1 MVALIIAFWV
11 AFVSGPVAAS
21 AGPRAV
27 VEHLSSLGSRVAGY
41 PGSARAAEYVEGQL
55 QALGLATRRDS
66 FAVVVPM
73 DRGGRLEWEGE
84 SVALYA
90 VWPNGVRTST
100 VPPEGVRAPAIWGGD
115 GDWGDFNGRE
125 VAGRVVVLDFA
136 SRDAWLK
143 AASLGARAVV
153 FVAADS
159 ATTQQ
164 AQGKYVR
171 APLDVPRFWVE
182 GAAGER
188 LRRRLV
194 DGEVEVGL
202 WGRMDWQ
209 QRMAYNVWAVVPG
222 KDAGTAQNETVLIH
236 AYYDAPSVVPAKA
249 PGAEAAVSVAALLE
263 VAARLQANPPAH
275 TVILAALGSHFQG
288 RQGMVAFLDR
298 HARRQEHY
306 AARLAEPLD
315 IHLFIG
321 LDLSSHGERVVL
333 WNNTDSYALKR
344 FFVPFG
350 RRFTEYA
357 EALGRGEAL
366 ANGISPIRGMDWD
379 SYMPGGLAADG
390 ELALEAGFPSLTLAT
405 VGDARFALDLPR
417 DTGASVA
424 WDNVE
429 GQAALVADLLAH
441 ALADTA
447 LLAGRERLEEALKD
461 RLRDLRVKART
472 FPRRSQVPDRPVVGA
487 LVAVQV
493 EEEERKGVRDTRYF
507 LADAAG
513 MVRVPGLVQGTYPLT
528 VAALDAEQGV
538 ITHVVDLSKRGQ
550 AHHGKPRADGRLAK
564 NVRWP
569 QNEQTAVLFPGAGR
583 PLYGLVEP
591 RLLRALNEVKVLSA
605 AGSEP
610 RQYGYALGKSSIGS
624 VGVIYGPADAAAD
637 DRVKVILDGQ
647 FLLLNSEG
655 SQSEAEA
662 RGQGFLLTEE
672 GFGGATLQA
681 ARDLWNLDAA
691 RLGMLKEHGIENQ
704 RLTRL
709 HAQAATAI
717 AEAEA
722 AAEQL
727 KWDEYVAWSRKA
739 LGLETRA
746 YPEVLATL
754 NDVLEGVIFFMALL
768 LPAAFFGERLLFAA
782 ADIRRQLAGFG
793 LLLLAIWLILAQVHP
808 AFELAEP
815 LVVLLAFAIMAMAAF
830 VLFMLVSRFNRV
842 MAQHQ
847 SQQMRVHAQDLSRLS
862 ASYAAFMLGI
872 SNMRRRP
879 LRTGLTLATLT
890 LLTFTLLSFTSFEQ
904 QIRYASFRLPHAGA
918 YPGILIRD
926 RGWERLTPEALD
938 YAESHF
944 GGSGWMG
951 RRGWYA
957 AEGGKGGW
965 IAVTAAGNAVRAT
978 GLLGLTPEEAQ
989 ITEVDKSLV
998 AGSFFAADDE
1008 ATCILPLDMAEAL
1021 GIGVGD
1027 QVEVFGRALKVRG
1040 IADPERLGA
1049 LRDLDDESLMPADF
1063 VLSSAEVLQL
1073 GAEQDV
1079 DIAGEEDLRELRPF
1093 IHLKPHHVVL
1103 VPYQTLAEAG
1113 GSLRSV
1119 AVRFPGATD
1128 GQALVEDYLT
1138 RVAVTLFVGSPA
1150 GEVMALSSVGLT
1162 AVQGLGALAIP
1173 ALVAALIVLNA
1184 MLGAVYERLREIGI
1198 YSSVGLAPL
1207 HIALLFVAEACVYA
1221 VLGTTLGYL
1230 LGQGLGR
1237 VLLGLGLLQGITLNY
1252 SSLAAIGA
1260 ALAVMGVVLLSTIY
1274 PARQAARQAVP
1285 DVVRRWRPDPPS
1297 GDEWLFEFPFMLGEG
1312 EVEGVCGFLANYF
1325 GAFGRATL
1333 GDFYVE
1339 DMQVAQADGYR
1350 LSFTLWL
1357 APFDLG
1363 VSQEVVVEFASAG
1376 ARTRAMEVRLR
1387 RLSGEHHYWQR
1398 LNLRLVEALR
1408 KQMLIWYA
1416 LRETERVQHVES
1428 ARALAVEQ
1436 AEERV
1441 EEQSAAEQ
1449 TASFTW
1455 RGFAVGALLALCIG
1469 VGAPYAVIML
1479 RGSFMAIN
1487 SSSPGAIFLFFLLV
1501 VGVNT
1506 LLRALGRGLALGRAD
1521 LVLIYAMMLLASAVP
1536 TQAFVGYL
1544 IPIISGLYYYATPE
1558 NNWGE
1563 VFFPHV
1569 TPWLVPQDRQA
1580 IVDLHEGLPPGGSI
1594 PWAAWSETLSYWYVF
1609 FLVLSF
1615 MMLCMSSILHRQWS
1629 QHERLAYPMVQ
1640 LPLKMVEEGR
1650 PGSKLAPLFKQ
1661 RLLWIGF
1668 AVPFVLLSLK
1678 GLHYYFPAVPLPTQ
1692 SAGQLPWIGSKLNS
1706 HWVYAWIGF
1715 FYLVNLDI
1723 SFSIWFF
1730 YVFNKAQEGIFTS
1743 LGIASTETLSLYSRS
1758 QTADLTH
1765 EVMGACLIFV
1775 GYTLW
1780 MGRRHLGAVWRK
1792 AWRGDS
1798 TVDDAGEMLS
1808 YRVAVFGFLA
1818 SLLFV
1823 GVWLWASGVPLAILP
1838 LFLLMCLI
1846 FYVFVTRAVATA
1858 GLATARS
1865 PMVAAFFVISAVGA
1879 PVIGAKGLT
1888 ALTFTYVW
1896 QSEMRLFP
1904 MIAAANSLKLAE
1916 AVVGSKRRLFWG
1928 MALALVVSLAGAT
1941 WIIFQVCYEHGG
1953 INLHPFFMTHQAT
1966 RTFTDMARP
1975 IVDPLPADMRGWL
1988 FTGIGGFFEAVLLW
2002 GHHRF
2007 YWWPLHPL
2015 GFIVSVGWLAGQV
2028 WFSVFIAWA
2037 LKLGIVK
2044 WGGMPLYERAK
2055 PFFLGLILG
2064 EATTAGLWLC
2074 IDGVLGETG
2083 HFLSYM

>member
-1 MVALIIAFWV
+1 MVALIIAFLI
-11 AFVSGPVAAS
+11 AFAIGPVAAS

-27 VEHLSSLGSRVAGY
+27 VEHLSALGSRVAGY
-41 PGSARAAEYVEGQL
+41 PGSVQAAEYVEERL
-55 QALGLATRRDS
+55 QALGLTVRRDS

-73 DRGGRLEWEGE
+73 DKGGRLEWEDE
-84 SVALYA
+84 SVPLYA
-90 VWPNGVRTST
+90 VWPNGARTST
-100 VPPEGVRAPAIWGGD
+100 VPPEGLRAPAIWGGD
-115 GDWGDFNGRE
+115 GDWGDFNGQE

-136 SRDAWLK
+136 SGDNWLK
-143 AASLGARAVV
+143 AASLGAVAVV

-159 ATTQQ
+159 STTQQ

-194 DGEVEVGL
+194 DGAVEVGL

-209 QRMAYNVWAVVPG
+209 ERMAYNVWAVVPG
-222 KDAGTAQNETVLIH
+222 KDAGTAQNETVLVH
-236 AYYDAPSVVPAKA
+236 AYYDAPSVVPARA

-275 TVILAALGSHFQG
+275 TVVLAALSAHFQG

-306 AARLAEPLD
+306 AARVAEPLNID
-315 IHLFIG
+315 LFIG

-350 RRFTEYA
+350 RRFAEYA
-357 EALGRGEAL
+357 EALGRAEAV

-405 VGDARFALDLPR
+405 VGDVRFALDLPL
-417 DTGASVA
+417 DTGAGVA

-447 LLAGRERLEEALKD
+447 LLAGRERLDEALKD

-472 FPRRSQVPDRPVVGA
+472 FPRRSQVPDRPVARA

-493 EEEERKGVRDTRYF
+493 EEEERKGVRNTRYF
-507 LADAAG
+507 LTDAAG
-513 MVRVPGLVQGTYPLT
+513 LARIPGLVQGTYPLA
-528 VAALDAEQGV
+528 VAALDAERGTL
-538 ITHVVDLSKRGQ
+538 THVVDLSKRAQ
-550 AHHGKPRADGRLAK
+550 AHHGKPRADGRLGK
-564 NVRWP
+564 NVRWT
-569 QNEQTAVLFPGAGR
+569 QNEQIAVLFPGVDR
-583 PLYGLVEP
+583 TLYGLVEP
-591 RLLRALNEVKVLSA
+591 RLLRAMNEVKVLSA
-605 AGSEP
+605 DGGEP
-610 RQYGYALGKSSIGS
+610 GQYGYALGKSSIGS

-637 DRVKVILDGQ
+637 DRVKVILDDQ
-647 FLLLNSEG
+647 LLLLNSEG
-655 SQSEAEA
+655 SQSEIEA
-662 RGQGFLLTEE
+662 RGRGFLLAEE

-681 ARDLWNLDAA
+681 ARDVWNLDAV
-691 RLGMLKEHGIENQ
+691 RLGVLKEHGIENQ

-709 HAQAATAI
+709 HAQAAAAI

-727 KWDEYVAWSRKA
+727 KWDEYIAWSRKA

-815 LVVLLAFAIMAMAAF
+815 LVVLLAFAIMAMAVF
-830 VLFMLVSRFNRV
+830 VLFMVVGRFNRV

-847 SQQMRVHAQDLSRLS
+847 SQQTRVHSQDLSRLS

-904 QIRYASFRLPHAGA
+904 QIRYASFRLPHAGV

-957 AEGGKGGW
+957 AEGGKGNW
-965 IAVTAAGNAVRAT
+965 IAVAAAGKAVRAT

-989 ITEVDKSLV
+989 ITEVDASLV

-1027 QVEVFGRALKVRG
+1027 WVEVFGRTLAVRG
-1040 IADPERLGA
+1040 IADSERLGE
-1049 LRDLDDESLMPADF
+1049 LRDLDGESLMPADF
-1063 VLSSAEVLQL
+1063 VLSGAEMLQL
-1073 GAEQDV
+1073 GAARDV

-1093 IHLKPHHVVL
+1093 IHLEPHHVVI

-1138 RVAVTLFVGSPA
+1138 RVAATLFVGSPD
-1150 GEVMALSSVGLT
+1150 GRVTALSSVGLT

-1184 MLGAVYERLREIGI
+1184 MMGAVYERLREISI

-1237 VLLGLGLLQGITLNY
+1237 VLLGLGLLQGLTLNY

-1274 PARQAARQAVP
+1274 PARVAARQAVP

-1350 LSFTLWL
+1350 LSFALWL

-1363 VSQEVVVEFASAG
+1363 VSQEVVVEFVPAG
-1376 ARTRAMEVRLR
+1376 ERARAMEVRLR
-1387 RLSGEHHYWQR
+1387 RVSGERHYWQR

-1416 LRETERVQHVES
+1416 LRETDRVQHVES
-1428 ARALAVEQ
+1428 ARTLAAEQ
-1436 AEERV
+1436 VEERV
-1441 EEQSAAEQ
+1441 EEQAAAEQ
-1449 TASFTW
+1449 PASFTW

-1469 VGAPYAVIML
+1469 VGAPYAIIML
-1479 RGSFMAIN
+1479 QGSFMALN
-1487 SSSPGAIFLFFLLV
+1487 SSSPGAIFLFFVLV
-1501 VGVNT
+1501 VVVNT

-1563 VFFPHV
+1563 TFFPHV
-1569 TPWLVPQDRQA
+1569 TPWLAPQDRQA

-1650 PGSKLAPLFKQ
+1650 PGFKLGPLFKQ

-1668 AVPFVLLSLK
+1668 AVPFVLLSFK

-1692 SAGQLPWIGSKLNS
+1692 SAGQLSWIGNKLNL

-1743 LGIASTETLSLYSRS
+1743 LGIASTEKLSLYSYS

-1792 AWRGDS
+1792 AWRGDP

-1808 YRVAVFGFLA
+1808 YRVAFFGFLA

-1823 GVWLWASGVPLAILP
+1823 GAWLWASGVPLAILP
-1838 LFLLMCLI
+1838 LFLLVCLL

-1904 MIAAANSLKLAE
+1904 MIAAANSLKLAL
-1916 AVVGSKRRLFWG
+1916 R
-1928 MALALVVSLAGAT
+1928 
-1941 WIIFQVCYEHGG
+1941 GG
-1953 INLHPFFMTHQAT
+1953 CFG
-1966 RTFTDMARP
+1966 
-1975 IVDPLPADMRGWL
+1975 GWR
-1988 FTGIGGFFEAVLLW
+1988 W
-2002 GHHRF
+2002 R
-2007 YWWPLHPL
+2007 
-2015 GFIVSVGWLAGQV
+2015 
-2028 WFSVFIAWA
+2028 
-2037 LKLGIVK
+2037 
-2044 WGGMPLYERAK
+2044 
-2055 PFFLGLILG
+2055 
-2064 EATTAGLWLC
+2064 
-2074 IDGVLGETG
+2074 
-2083 HFLSYM
+2083 

>member
-1 MVALIIAFWV
+1 MVALIIAFAV
-11 AFVSGPVAAS
+11 ALVSGPVAA
-21 AGPRAV
+21 ATGPTAV
-27 VEHLSSLGSRVAGY
+27 VEHLASLGSRVAGY
-41 PGSARAAEYVEGQL
+41 PGSAQAAEYVEERL

-73 DRGGRLEWEGE
+73 DQGGRLEWEDR
-84 SVALYA
+84 SVPLFAL
-90 VWPNGVRTST
+90 WPNGARTST
-100 VPPEGVRAPAIWGGD
+100 VPPEGLRVPAIWGGD
-115 GDWGDFNGRE
+115 GDWGDFNGQE

-136 SRDAWLK
+136 SGDNWLK

-171 APLDVPRFWVE
+171 VPLDVPRFWLE
-182 GAAGER
+182 QAAGEQ

-194 DGEVEVGL
+194 DGEVQVRL

-209 QRMAYNVWAVVPG
+209 QRTAYNVWAVVPG
-222 KDAGTAQNETVLIH
+222 KDAGTLRDETVLVH
-236 AYYDAPSVVPAKA
+236 AYYDAPSVVPARA

-275 TVILAALGSHFQG
+275 TVVLAALGAHFQG

-298 HARRQEHY
+298 HARRQQYY

-315 IHLFIG
+315 IALFIG

-350 RRFTEYA
+350 RRFAEYA
-357 EALGRGEAL
+357 AALGRAAAV
-366 ANGISPIRGMDWD
+366 ANGISPIRGMDWH

-390 ELALEAGFPSLTLAT
+390 ELALEAGFPALTLAT
-405 VGDARFALDLPR
+405 VGDARFALDLPQ
-417 DTGASVA
+417 DTGAGVA

-429 GQAALVADLLAH
+429 GQAALVADLLAQ

-447 LLAGRERLEEALKD
+447 LLAGRERLDEALED

-472 FPRRSQVPDRPVVGA
+472 FPRRSQVPDRPVAGA

-493 EEEERKGVRDTRYF
+493 EQQERKGVRDTRYF
-507 LADAAG
+507 LTDAAG
-513 MVRVPGLVQGTYPLT
+513 LVRVPALVQGTYPLT
-528 VAALDAEQGV
+528 VAALDAERGAL
-538 ITHVVDLSKRGQ
+538 THVVDLSDRAQ
-550 AHHGKPRADGRLAK
+550 AHHGKPRPDGRLAQH
-564 NVRWP
+564 VRWR
-569 QNEQTAVLFPGAGR
+569 QNEQTAVLFSGVGR

-591 RLLRALNEVKVLSA
+591 RLLRALNKVKVLA
-605 AGSEP
+605 ADGGAP
-610 RQYGYALGKSSIGS
+610 GQYGYALGKSSIGS
-624 VGVIYGPADAAAD
+624 VGMIYGPADAVAD
-637 DRVKVILDGQ
+637 DRLKVILDDQ
-647 FLLLNSEG
+647 LLLLNSEG
-655 SQSEAEA
+655 SQSETAA
-662 RGQGFLLTEE
+662 RGRGFLLTEQ
-672 GFGGATLQA
+672 GFGAATLQA
-681 ARDLWNLDAA
+681 ARDVWNLNAA
-691 RLGMLKEHGIENQ
+691 RLGILNEHGIENQ

-709 HAQAATAI
+709 HAQTAAAI
-717 AEAEA
+717 DAAAA

-727 KWDEYVAWSRKA
+727 KWDEYIAWSRQA

-754 NDVLEGVIFFMALL
+754 NDVLEGLIFFMALL
-768 LPAAFFGERLLFAA
+768 LPAAFFGERLLLAA

-815 LVVLLAFAIMAMAAF
+815 LVVLLAFAIMAMAAL
-830 VLFMLVSRFNRV
+830 VLFMVVGRFNRV
-842 MAQHQ
+842 MARHQ
-847 SQQMRVHAQDLSRLS
+847 SQQMRVHAEDLSRLS

-918 YPGILIRD
+918 YPGVLIRD

-957 AEGGKGGW
+957 AEGDQAGW
-965 IAVTAAGNAVRAT
+965 IAVTAAGNSVRAT
-978 GLLGLTPEEAQ
+978 GLLGLTPAEAQ
-989 ITEVDKSLV
+989 ITQVDKSLV

-1008 ATCILPLDMAEAL
+1008 ATCILPLDMAAAL
-1021 GIGVGD
+1021 GVGVGD
-1027 QVEVFGRALKVRG
+1027 QVEVFGRRLKVRG
-1040 IADPERLGA
+1040 IADPERLEQ
-1049 LRDLDDESLMPADF
+1049 LRDLDGESLMPADF
-1063 VLSSAEVLQL
+1063 VLSGAEILQL
-1073 GAEQDV
+1073 GTAQDV
-1079 DIAGEEDLRELRPF
+1079 DIAGEEEPHQLRPF
-1093 IHLKPHHVVL
+1093 VHLQPQHVVI

-1113 GSLRSV
+1113 GSLRSI
-1119 AVRFPGATD
+1119 AVRFRLATA

-1138 RVAVTLFVGSPA
+1138 RVAVTLFVGSA
-1150 GEVMALSSVGLT
+1150 TGEVMALSSVGLT
-1162 AVQGLGALAIP
+1162 AVKGLGVLAIP

-1198 YSSVGLAPL
+1198 YSSVGLAPV

-1237 VLLGLGLLQGITLNY
+1237 GLLALGLLQGLTLNY

-1274 PARQAARQAVP
+1274 PARVAARQAVP
-1285 DVVRRWRPDPPS
+1285 EVVRRWRPDPPS

-1339 DMQVAQADGYR
+1339 DMQVTQANGYR
-1350 LSFTLWL
+1350 LSFALWL

-1363 VSQEVVVEFASAG
+1363 VSQEVVVEFVPAG
-1376 ARTRAMEVRLR
+1376 ERTRAMEVRLR
-1387 RLSGEHHYWQR
+1387 RLSGEDHYWQR

-1416 LRETERVQHVES
+1416 LREAERVQHVES
-1428 ARALAVEQ
+1428 ARTL
-1436 AEERV
+1436 
-1441 EEQSAAEQ
+1441 AAEQ
-1449 TASFTW
+1449 AAERAKDQAAAQQPTSFTW
-1455 RGFAVGALLALCIG
+1455 RGFAVGALLALGIG

-1479 RGSFMAIN
+1479 QGSYMALN
-1487 SSSPGAIFLFFLLV
+1487 SSSPGAIFLFFVLV

-1563 VFFPHV
+1563 IFFPHV

-1580 IVDLHEGLPPGGSI
+1580 IVDLHEGLPPGERI
-1594 PWAAWSETLSYWYVF
+1594 PWAAWSETLSYWYLF

-1650 PGSKLAPLFKQ
+1650 PGFKLAPLFKQ
-1661 RLLWIGF
+1661 RLLWFGF

-1678 GLHYYFPAVPLPTQ
+1678 GLHYYFPAVPLPVQ
-1692 SAGQLPWIGSKLNS
+1692 SAGQLSWVGNKLNL

-1715 FYLVNLDI
+1715 FYLVNLDL
-1723 SFSIWFF
+1723 SFSIWLF
-1730 YVFNKAQEGIFTS
+1730 YVFNKAQEGIFAS
-1743 LGIASTETLSLYSRS
+1743 LGLASTEKLSLYSFS

-1775 GYTLW
+1775 AYTLW
-1780 MGRRHLGAVWRK
+1780 MGRRHLAAVWRR
-1792 AWRGDS
+1792 AWRGDP
-1798 TVDDAGEMLS
+1798 TVDDTEEMLS

-1818 SLLFV
+1818 SLLLV
-1823 GVWLWASGVPLAILP
+1823 GVWLWASGVPLGILP
-1838 LFLLMCLI
+1838 LFLLVCLI

-1916 AVVGSKRRLFWG
+1916 AVVGTKRRLFWG
-1928 MALALVVSLAGAT
+1928 MVLALVVSLAGAT
-1941 WIIFQVCYEHGG
+1941 WVIFKVCYEHGG

-1975 IVDPLPADMRGWL
+1975 IVDPLPADLRGWL

-2015 GFIVSVGWLAGQV
+2015 GFIVSVGWLANQV
-2028 WFSVFIAWA
+2028 WFSVLIAWA

-2064 EATTAGLWLC
+2064 EATAAGLWLC
-2074 IDGVLGETG
+2074 IDGALGQTG

>member
-1 MVALIIAFWV
+1 MTALIAFLV
-11 AFVSGPVAAS
+11 VFAIGPVAAW

-41 PGSARAAEYVEGQL
+41 PGSAQAAEYVEGQL

-66 FAVVVPM
+66 FAVVVPI
-73 DRGGRLEWEGE
+73 DKGGRLEWEDE

-100 VPPEGVRAPAIWGGD
+100 VPPEGLRAPAIWGGD
-115 GDWGDFNGRE
+115 GNWGDFNGQE
-125 VAGRVVVLDFA
+125 VAGRVVLLDFA
-136 SRDAWLK
+136 SEDAWLK

-164 AQGKYVR
+164 AQGKYVQV
-171 APLDVPRFWVE
+171 PLDVPRFWVE
-182 GAAGER
+182 RAAGER

-209 QRMAYNVWAVVPG
+209 KRMAYNVWAVVPG
-222 KDAGTAQNETVLIH
+222 RDAGTAQDKTVLIH
-236 AYYDAPSVVPAKA
+236 AYYDAPSVVPARA

-275 TVILAALGSHFQG
+275 TVILAALSAHFQG

-298 HARRQEHY
+298 HARRQKYY
-306 AARLAEPLD
+306 AARLVEPLD

-357 EALGRGEAL
+357 EALGRAEAL

-417 DTGASVA
+417 DTGESVA

-472 FPRRSQVPDRPVVGA
+472 FPRRSQVPDRPVAGA

-507 LADAAG
+507 LTDATGTA
-513 MVRVPGLVQGTYPLT
+513 RIPGLVQGTYPLV
-528 VAALDAEQGV
+528 VAALDAERGTL
-538 ITHVVDLSKRGQ
+538 THVVDLSKRAQ
-550 AHHGKPRADGRLAK
+550 AHHGEPRSDGRLAK

-569 QNEQTAVLFPGAGR
+569 QNEQIAVLFPGVGR

-591 RLLRALNEVKVLSA
+591 RLLRALNKVKVLSA

-610 RQYGYALGKSSIGS
+610 SQYGYALGSSSIGS
-624 VGVIYGPADAAAD
+624 VGVIYGPTDAAAD

-691 RLGMLKEHGIENQ
+691 RLGILKEHGIENQ

-709 HAQAATAI
+709 HAQAAAAI

-754 NDVLEGVIFFMALL
+754 NDVLEGVIFFMALV

-842 MAQHQ
+842 MAQYQ
-847 SQQMRVHAQDLSRLS
+847 SQQMRVHTQDLSRLS

-978 GLLGLTPEEAQ
+978 GLLGLTPEEVQ

-998 AGSFFAADDE
+998 TGSFFAADNE

-1230 LGQGLGR
+1230 LGQGLGK
-1237 VLLGLGLLQGITLNY
+1237 VLLALGLLQGITLNY

-1274 PARQAARQAVP
+1274 PARVAARQAVP
-1285 DVVRRWRPDPPS
+1285 DVVRRWQPDPPS

-1363 VSQEVVVEFASAG
+1363 VSQEVVVEFVAAG
-1376 ARTRAMEVRLR
+1376 ERTRAMEVRLR
-1387 RLSGEHHYWQR
+1387 RLSGERHYWQR

-1416 LRETERVQHVES
+1416 LRETDRVQHVES
-1428 ARALAVEQ
+1428 ARTLAAEQ
-1436 AEERV
+1436 VEERV
-1441 EEQSAAEQ
+1441 AEQSAAEQ
-1449 TASFTW
+1449 PTSFTW
-1455 RGFAVGALLALCIG
+1455 RGFAVGTLLALGIG
-1469 VGAPYAVIML
+1469 AGAPYAVIML
-1479 RGSFMAIN
+1479 QGSFMALN
-1487 SSSPGAIFLFFLLV
+1487 SSSPGAIFLFFVLV
-1501 VGVNT
+1501 VVVNT

-1580 IVDLHEGLPPGGSI
+1580 IVDLHEGLSPGEGI

-1650 PGSKLAPLFKQ
+1650 PGFKLGPLFKQ

-1692 SAGQLPWIGSKLNS
+1692 SAGQLPWIGSKLNIALGVCVDRLFLFGQS
-1706 HWVYAWIGF
+1706 RHLF
-1715 FYLVNLDI
+1715 FYLVFLRLQQGPRGDI
-1723 SFSIWFF
+1723 C
-1730 YVFNKAQEGIFTS
+1730 TS
-1743 LGIASTETLSLYSRS
+1743 LGIASTETLSLYS
-1758 QTADLTH
+1758 QFADR
-1765 EVMGACLIFV
+1765 GPA
-1775 GYTLW
+1775 
-1780 MGRRHLGAVWRK
+1780 A
-1792 AWRGDS
+1792 RGDGGLFDFRRLHL
-1798 TVDDAGEMLS
+1798 VDG
-1808 YRVAVFGFLA
+1808 
-1818 SLLFV
+1818 
-1823 GVWLWASGVPLAILP
+1823 
-1838 LFLLMCLI
+1838 
-1846 FYVFVTRAVATA
+1846 
-1858 GLATARS
+1858 
-1865 PMVAAFFVISAVGA
+1865 
-1879 PVIGAKGLT
+1879 
-1888 ALTFTYVW
+1888 
-1896 QSEMRLFP
+1896 
-1904 MIAAANSLKLAE
+1904 AAALGGGVAQGV
-1916 AVVGSKRRLFWG
+1916 ARRFD
-1928 MALALVVSLAGAT
+1928 
-1941 WIIFQVCYEHGG
+1941 GG
-1953 INLHPFFMTHQAT
+1953 
-1966 RTFTDMARP
+1966 
-1975 IVDPLPADMRGWL
+1975 
-1988 FTGIGGFFEAVLLW
+1988 
-2002 GHHRF
+2002 
-2007 YWWPLHPL
+2007 
-2015 GFIVSVGWLAGQV
+2015 
-2028 WFSVFIAWA
+2028 
-2037 LKLGIVK
+2037 
-2044 WGGMPLYERAK
+2044 
-2055 PFFLGLILG
+2055 
-2064 EATTAGLWLC
+2064 
-2074 IDGVLGETG
+2074 
-2083 HFLSYM
+2083 

>member
-1 MVALIIAFWV
+1 M
-11 AFVSGPVAAS
+11 
-21 AGPRAV
+21 
-27 VEHLSSLGSRVAGY
+27 
-41 PGSARAAEYVEGQL
+41 
-55 QALGLATRRDS
+55 
-66 FAVVVPM
+66 
-73 DRGGRLEWEGE
+73 
-84 SVALYA
+84 
-90 VWPNGVRTST
+90 
-100 VPPEGVRAPAIWGGD
+100 
-115 GDWGDFNGRE
+115 
-125 VAGRVVVLDFA
+125 
-136 SRDAWLK
+136 
-143 AASLGARAVV
+143 
-153 FVAADS
+153 
-159 ATTQQ
+159 
-164 AQGKYVR
+164 
-171 APLDVPRFWVE
+171 
-182 GAAGER
+182 
-188 LRRRLV
+188 
-194 DGEVEVGL
+194 
-202 WGRMDWQ
+202 
-209 QRMAYNVWAVVPG
+209 
-222 KDAGTAQNETVLIH
+222 
-236 AYYDAPSVVPAKA
+236 
-249 PGAEAAVSVAALLE
+249 
-263 VAARLQANPPAH
+263 
-275 TVILAALGSHFQG
+275 
-288 RQGMVAFLDR
+288 
-298 HARRQEHY
+298 
-306 AARLAEPLD
+306 
-315 IHLFIG
+315 
-321 LDLSSHGERVVL
+321 
-333 WNNTDSYALKR
+333 
-344 FFVPFG
+344 
-350 RRFTEYA
+350 
-357 EALGRGEAL
+357 
-366 ANGISPIRGMDWD
+366 
-379 SYMPGGLAADG
+379 
-390 ELALEAGFPSLTLAT
+390 
-405 VGDARFALDLPR
+405 
-417 DTGASVA
+417 A

-447 LLAGRERLEEALKD
+447 LLAGRERLDEALED

-472 FPRRSQVPDRPVVGA
+472 FPRRSQVPDRPVAGA
-487 LVAVQV
+487 LVVVQV
-493 EEEERKGVRDTRYF
+493 EEEERKGVRGVRYF
-507 LADAAG
+507 LTDAAG
-513 MVRVPGLVQGTYPLT
+513 LVRVPGLKQGTYPLV
-528 VAALDAEQGV
+528 VAALDAERGTL
-538 ITHVVDLSKRGQ
+538 THVVDLSERAQ
-550 AHHGKPRADGRLAK
+550 AHHGKPRSDGRLSE
-564 NVRWP
+564 NVRWL
-569 QNEQTAVLFPGAGR
+569 QSEQIAVLFPGVGR

-591 RLLRALNEVKVLSA
+591 RLLRALNKVKVLSA

-610 RQYGYALGKSSIGS
+610 SQYGYALGSSSVGS

-672 GFGGATLQA
+672 GFGSATLQA

-709 HAQAATAI
+709 HAQAAAAI

-727 KWDEYVAWSRKA
+727 KWDEYIAWSRKA

-998 AGSFFAADDE
+998 TGSFFAADDE
-1008 ATCILPLDMAEAL
+1008 ATCILPSDMAEAL
-1021 GIGVGD
+1021 GVGVGD
-1027 QVEVFGRALKVRG
+1027 QVEVFGRTLKVRG

-1049 LRDLDDESLMPADF
+1049 LCDLDDESLMPADF
-1063 VLSSAEVLQL
+1063 VLSSAEMLQL
-1073 GAEQDV
+1073 GTAQDV

-1119 AVRFPGATD
+1119 AVRFPLATD

-1138 RVAVTLFVGSPA
+1138 RVAVTLFVGSST

-1162 AVQGLGALAIP
+1162 AVKGLGALAIP

-1198 YSSVGLAPL
+1198 YSSVGLAPV

-1237 VLLGLGLLQGITLNY
+1237 VLLALGLLQGITLNY

-1339 DMQVAQADGYR
+1339 DMQVTQADGYR
-1350 LSFTLWL
+1350 LSFALWL

-1363 VSQEVVVEFASAG
+1363 VSQEVVVEFAPAG
-1376 ARTRAMEVRLR
+1376 ARARAMEVRLR

-1416 LRETERVQHVES
+1416 LREAERVQHVES
-1428 ARALAVEQ
+1428 ARVLAAEQ

-1441 EEQSAAEQ
+1441 EEQAAAEQ
-1449 TASFTW
+1449 PVSFTW

-1469 VGAPYAVIML
+1469 VGAPYGIIML
-1479 RGSFMAIN
+1479 QGSFMALN
-1487 SSSPGAIFLFFLLV
+1487 SSSPGAIFLFFVLV
-1501 VGVNT
+1501 VVVNT

-1521 LVLIYAMMLLASAVP
+1521 LVLIYAMMLLASTVP

-1569 TPWLVPQDRQA
+1569 TPWLAPQDRQA
-1580 IVDLHEGLPPGGSI
+1580 IVDLHEGLSPGESI

-1650 PGSKLAPLFKQ
+1650 PGFKLGPLFKQ

-1668 AVPFVLLSLK
+1668 AVPFVLLSFK

-1692 SAGQLPWIGSKLNS
+1692 SAGQLPWIGNKLRLD
-1706 HWVYAWIGF
+1706 WVYAWIGF

-1730 YVFNKAQEGIFTS
+1730 YLFNKAQEGIFSS
-1743 LGIASTETLSLYSRS
+1743 LGIASTEKLSLYSYS

-1792 AWRGDS
+1792 AWRGDP

-1808 YRVAVFGFLA
+1808 YRVAVFGFLV
-1818 SLLFV
+1818 SLIFV

-1838 LFLLMCLI
+1838 LFLLVCLI

-1888 ALTFTYVW
+1888 ALTFTYIW

-1953 INLHPFFMTHQAT
+1953 INLHPFFMTRQAT

-2055 PFFLGLILG
+2055 AFFLGLILG
-2064 EATTAGLWLC
+2064 EATAAGLWLC

-2083 HFLSYM
+2083 HRLSSM

>member
-1 MVALIIAFWV
+1 MIALNIAFLLV
-11 AFVSGPVAAS
+11 FAIGPVAAS

-41 PGSARAAEYVEGQL
+41 PGSDQAAAYVERRL
-55 QALGLATRRDS
+55 QALGLATRRDT
-66 FAVVVPM
+66 FAVVVPV

-84 SVALYA
+84 SADLYA
-90 VWPNGVRTST
+90 VWPNGARTST
-100 VPPEGVRAPAIWGGD
+100 VPPEGLRAMAIWGGD
-115 GDWGDFNGRE
+115 GDWGDFNGQE

-136 SRDAWLK
+136 SGDAWLK

-153 FVAADS
+153 FVGADS

-164 AQGKYVR
+164 GQGKYARV
-171 APLDVPRFWVE
+171 PLDVPRFWLE

-188 LRRRLV
+188 LRRRLA
-194 DGEVEVGL
+194 GGGAVEVGL

-209 QRMAYNVWAVVPG
+209 ERPAYNVWAVVPG
-222 KDAGTAQNETVLIH
+222 PGAGTVVIH
-236 AYYDAPSVVPAKA
+236 AYYDAPSVVPARA
-249 PGAEAAVSVAALLE
+249 PGAEAAVSVATLLE
-263 VAARLQANPPAH
+263 VAAQLQANPRAH
-275 TVILAALGSHFQG
+275 TVVLAALGAHFQG
-288 RQGMVAFLDR
+288 RQGMVAFLDK
-298 HARRQEHY
+298 HARSHPHY
-306 AARLAEPLD
+306 AARLAEPLSID
-315 IHLFIG
+315 LFIG
-321 LDLSSHGERVVL
+321 LDLSSHGEQVVL

-350 RRFTEYA
+350 RRFAEYA
-357 EALGRGEAL
+357 AALGRAEAV

-390 ELALEAGFPSLTLAT
+390 ELALAAGFPSLTLAT
-405 VGDARFALDLPR
+405 VGDARFALDLPL
-417 DTGASVA
+417 DASAGVA
-424 WDNVE
+424 WDRVE
-429 GQAALVADLLAH
+429 GQAAWVAELLTH

-447 LLAGRERLEEALKD
+447 LLAGRERLAEALKD

-472 FPRRSQVPDRPVVGA
+472 FPRRSQVPDRPVPGA

-493 EEEERKGVRDTRYF
+493 EQEERKGVRDTRYF
-507 LADAAG
+507 LADDAG
-513 MVRVPGLVQGTYPLT
+513 LVRVPGLVQGTYPLAI
-528 VAALDAEQGV
+528 AALDAERGA
-538 ITHVVDLSKRGQ
+538 ITHVVDLSTRAQ
-550 AHHGKPRADGRLAK
+550 AHHGKPRLDGRLAQ
-564 NVRWP
+564 NVRWLH
-569 QNEQTAVLFPGAGR
+569 NERTAVLFPGVGR

-591 RLLRALNEVKVLSA
+591 RFLHALNEVKVLTA

-610 RQYGYALGKSSIGS
+610 RQYGYALGPSSIGS
-624 VGVIYGPADAAAD
+624 VGVIYGPAAAAAT

-647 FLLLNSEG
+647 LLLLNSEG
-655 SQSEAEA
+655 SQSEAAA
-662 RGQGFLLTEE
+662 RGRGFLLAEE
-672 GFGGATLQA
+672 GFGAATLQA
-681 ARDLWNLDAA
+681 ARDVWTLDAA
-691 RLGMLKEHGIENQ
+691 RLEVLEKHGIENQ

-709 HAQAATAI
+709 HAQAAGAI
-717 AEAEA
+717 AQAEA
-722 AAEQL
+722 AAEQRR
-727 KWDEYVAWSRKA
+727 WDEYVAWSRKA

-746 YPEVLATL
+746 YPEILATL
-754 NDVLEGVIFFMALL
+754 NDVLKGVIFFMVLL
-768 LPAAFFGERLLFAA
+768 VPAAFFGERLLFAA

-815 LVVLLAFAIMAMAAF
+815 LVVLLAFAIMAMAAL
-830 VLFMLVSRFNRV
+830 VLCMVVSRFNRV

-847 SQQMRVHAQDLSRLS
+847 SQQTRVHAQDLSRLS

-926 RGWERLTPEALD
+926 RGWECLTPEALD

-944 GGSGWMG
+944 GGHGWLG

-965 IAVTAAGNAVRAT
+965 IAVAAAGEAVRAT
-978 GLLGLTPEEAQ
+978 GLLGLTPAEAR
-989 ITEVDKSLV
+989 ITRVDESLV
-998 AGSFFAADDE
+998 AGSFFARDDE
-1008 ATCILPLDMAEAL
+1008 ASCILPLGMAEAL
-1021 GIGVGD
+1021 GVAVGD
-1027 QVEVFGRALKVRG
+1027 RVEVFGRALTVRG
-1040 IADPERLGA
+1040 IAAPERLGA
-1049 LRDLDDESLMPADF
+1049 LRDLDGESLMPADF
-1063 VLSSAEVLQL
+1063 VLSGAEVLQL
-1073 GAEQDV
+1073 GAARAV
-1079 DIAGEEDLRELRPF
+1079 DIAGEADPHALRPF
-1093 IHLKPHHVVL
+1093 VHLEPHHVVL

-1119 AVRFPGATD
+1119 AVRFPPATD

-1138 RVAVTLFVGSPA
+1138 RVAATLFVGSPT
-1150 GEVMALSSVGLT
+1150 GEVLALSSVGLT
-1162 AVQGLGALAIP
+1162 TVKGLGVLAIP
-1173 ALVAALIVLNA
+1173 TLVAALIVLNA
-1184 MLGAVYERLREIGI
+1184 MMGAVYERLREIGI
-1198 YSSVGLAPL
+1198 YSAVGLAPL

-1237 VLLGLGLLQGITLNY
+1237 VLLGLGLLQGLTVNY

-1260 ALAVMGVVLLSTIY
+1260 ALGVMGVVLLSTIY

-1285 DVVRRWRPDPPS
+1285 DVVRRWRPDPPV
-1297 GDEWLFEFPFMLGEG
+1297 GDEWRFEFPFMLGAG

-1339 DMQVAQADGYR
+1339 DMQVTQAEGYR
-1350 LSFTLWL
+1350 LAFALWL

-1363 VSQEVVVEFASAG
+1363 VSQEVVVEFVPAG
-1376 ARTRAMEVRLR
+1376 EQARAMEVRLR
-1387 RLSGEHHYWQR
+1387 RRSGEHHYWQR

-1416 LRETERVQHVES
+1416 LREAERVQHVES
-1428 ARALAVEQ
+1428 ARALAAEQ
-1436 AEERV
+1436 AEERG
-1441 EEQSAAEQ
+1441 EEQAEAEQ
-1449 TASFTW
+1449 SASFTW
-1455 RGFAVGALLALCIG
+1455 RGFVVGALLALGIG

-1479 RGSFMAIN
+1479 QGSFMALN
-1487 SSSPGAIFLFFLLV
+1487 SSSPGAIFLFFILV
-1501 VGVNT
+1501 IGVNT
-1506 LLRALGRGLALGRAD
+1506 LLRVLGRSLALGRAD

-1563 VFFPHV
+1563 IFFPHV

-1580 IVDLHEGLPPGGSI
+1580 IVDLHEGLPPGARI
-1594 PWAAWSETLSYWYVF
+1594 PWGAWSEPLGYWYAF

-1650 PGSKLAPLFKQ
+1650 PGFKLAPFFKQ

-1668 AVPFVLLSLK
+1668 AVPFILLSFK
-1678 GLHYYFPAVPLPTQ
+1678 ALHYYFPAVPTPPQ
-1692 SAGQLPWIGSKLNS
+1692 SAGQLAWIGEGTTLKLD
-1706 HWVYAWIGF
+1706 WVYAWIGF

-1730 YVFNKAQEGIFTS
+1730 YVLNKAQEGIFAS
-1743 LGIASTETLSLYSRS
+1743 LGIASSEKLSLYSFS

-1792 AWRGDS
+1792 AWRGDPA
-1798 TVDDAGEMLS
+1798 VDDSGEMLS

-1838 LFLLMCLI
+1838 LFLLVCLL

-1865 PMVAAFFVISAVGA
+1865 PMVAAFFIISAVGA
-1879 PVIGAKGLT
+1879 PAIGAKGLT

-1916 AVVGSKRRLFWG
+1916 AVAGSKRRLFWG
-1928 MALALVVSLAGAT
+1928 MVLALVVSLAGAT
-1941 WIIFQVCYEHGG
+1941 WIILQVCYEHGG
-1953 INLHPFFMTHQAT
+1953 INLHPFFMTRQAG
-1966 RTFTDMARP
+1966 RTFADMARP
-1975 IVDPLPADMRGWL
+1975 IVEPLPADGRGWL
-1988 FTGIGGFFEAVLLW
+1988 FTGVGGLLEAVLLW

-2055 PFFLGLILG
+2055 PLFLGLILG
-2064 EATTAGLWLC
+2064 EATAAGLWLC

>member
-1 MVALIIAFWV
+1 MTALIIAFLV
-11 AFVSGPVAAS
+11 TSTIGPVAAS
-21 AGPRAV
+21 TEPRAV

-41 PGSARAAEYVEGQL
+41 PGSAQAAEYVEGRL

-73 DRGGRLEWEGE
+73 DRGGRLEWEDE

-90 VWPNGVRTST
+90 MWPNGVRTST
-100 VPPEGVRAPAIWGGD
+100 VPPEGLRAPAIWGGD

-136 SRDAWLK
+136 SEDAWLK

-164 AQGKYVR
+164 AQGKYVQV
-171 APLDVPRFWVE
+171 PLDVPRFWVE
-182 GAAGER
+182 GAAGQR

-202 WGRMDWQ
+202 WERMDWQ
-209 QRMAYNVWAVVPG
+209 ERMAYNVRAVVPG
-222 KDAGTAQNETVLIH
+222 KDAGTLRDKTVLVH
-236 AYYDAPSVVPAKA
+236 AYYDAPSVVPARA

-263 VAARLQANPPAH
+263 VAARLRENSPAH
-275 TVILAALGSHFQG
+275 TVVLAALSAHFQG

-315 IHLFIG
+315 IALFIG

-357 EALGRGEAL
+357 EVLGRAEAV

-379 SYMPGGLAADG
+379 SYMPGGLVADG

-417 DTGASVA
+417 DTSVGVA

-447 LLAGRERLEEALKD
+447 LLVGGERLEEALKD

-472 FPRRSQVPDRPVVGA
+472 FPRRSQVPDRPVAGA

-493 EEEERKGVRDTRYF
+493 EQEERKGVRDTRYF
-507 LADAAG
+507 LTDATGLA
-513 MVRVPGLVQGTYPLT
+513 RVPALVQGTYPLT
-528 VAALDAEQGV
+528 VAALDVERGTL
-538 ITHVVDLSKRGQ
+538 THVADLSKRAQ

-564 NVRWP
+564 NVSWL
-569 QNEQTAVLFPGAGR
+569 QNEQIAVLFPGVGR

-610 RQYGYALGKSSIGS
+610 SQYGYALGKSSIGS
-624 VGVIYGPADAAAD
+624 VGVIYGPADAAAG

-662 RGQGFLLTEE
+662 RGEGFLLTEE

-691 RLGMLKEHGIENQ
+691 RLGILKEHGIENQ

-717 AEAEA
+717 AEAEV

-847 SQQMRVHAQDLSRLS
+847 SQQMRVHTQDLSRLS

-951 RRGWYA
+951 RRGWFA
-957 AEGGKGGW
+957 AEGGQGGW
-965 IAVTAAGNAVRAT
+965 IAVAAAGNAVRAT

-998 AGSFFAADDE
+998 AGSFFVADDE

-1021 GIGVGD
+1021 GVGVGD

-1040 IADPERLGA
+1040 IADPERLGE

-1063 VLSSAEVLQL
+1063 VLSSAEMLQL
-1073 GAEQDV
+1073 GTAQDV
-1079 DIAGEEDLRELRPF
+1079 DIAGEEELRELRPF
-1093 IHLKPHHVVL
+1093 IHLKPQYVVL

-1128 GQALVEDYLT
+1128 GQALIEDYLT
-1138 RVAVTLFVGSPA
+1138 RVAATLFVGSPA

-1230 LGQGLGR
+1230 LGQGLGK

-1274 PARQAARQAVP
+1274 PARVAARQAVP

-1339 DMQVAQADGYR
+1339 DMQVTQADGYR
-1350 LSFTLWL
+1350 LSFALWL

-1363 VSQEVVVEFASAG
+1363 VSQEVVVEFVPTGERA
-1376 ARTRAMEVRLR
+1376 RAMEVRLR
-1387 RLSGEHHYWQR
+1387 RLSGERHYWQR

-1416 LRETERVQHVES
+1416 LREAERVQHVES
-1428 ARALAVEQ
+1428 ARTLAAEQ

-1441 EEQSAAEQ
+1441 EEQAAVEQ
-1449 TASFTW
+1449 TTSFTW

-1469 VGAPYAVIML
+1469 VGAPYAIIML
-1479 RGSFMAIN
+1479 QGSFMALN
-1487 SSSPGAIFLFFLLV
+1487 SSSPGAIFLFFVLV
-1501 VGVNT
+1501 VVVNT

-1544 IPIISGLYYYATPE
+1544 IPIVSGLYYYATPE

-1563 VFFPHV
+1563 IFFPHV

-1580 IVDLHEGLPPGGSI
+1580 IVDLHEGLPPGESI

-1650 PGSKLAPLFKQ
+1650 PGFKLGPLFKQ

-1668 AVPFVLLSLK
+1668 AVPFVLLSFK
-1678 GLHYYFPAVPLPTQ
+1678 GLHYYFPAVPLPIQ
-1692 SAGQLPWIGSKLNS
+1692 SAGQLPWIGTKLNS

-1730 YVFNKAQEGIFTS
+1730 YLFNKAQEGIFAS
-1743 LGIASTETLSLYSRS
+1743 LGIASTEKLSLYSYS

-1792 AWRGDS
+1792 AWRGDP
-1798 TVDDAGEMLS
+1798 TMDDAGEMLS
-1808 YRVAVFGFLA
+1808 YRLAVFGFLA

-1838 LFLLMCLI
+1838 LFLLVCLI

-1941 WIIFQVCYEHGG
+1941 WIIFEVCYEHGG
-1953 INLHPFFMTHQAT
+1953 INLHPFFMTRQAN

-1975 IVDPLPADMRGWL
+1975 IVDPLPADMSGWL
-1988 FTGIGGFFEAVLLW
+1988 FTGIGGLVEAVLLW

-2028 WFSVFIAWA
+2028 WFSVLIAWA

-2064 EATTAGLWLC
+2064 EATAAGLWVC
-2074 IDGVLGETG
+2074 IDGVLEETG
-2083 HFLSYM
+2083 HRLSHM

>member
-1 MVALIIAFWV
+1 MIALMIAFLI
-11 AFVSGPVAAS
+11 ALAIGPVAAS

-73 DRGGRLEWEGE
+73 DRGGRLEWEDE

-90 VWPNGVRTST
+90 VWPNGARTST
-100 VPPEGVRAPAIWGGD
+100 VPPEGLRVPAIWGDD
-115 GDWGDFNGRE
+115 GDWGDFNGQE

-136 SRDAWLK
+136 SGDAWLK

-182 GAAGER
+182 GAAGQR

-209 QRMAYNVWAVVPG
+209 ERMAYNVWAVVRG
-222 KDAGTAQNETVLIH
+222 KDAGTSRDERVLVH
-236 AYYDAPSVVPAKA
+236 AYYDAPSVVPARA
-249 PGAEAAVSVAALLE
+249 PGAEAAVSVAVLLE

-275 TVILAALGSHFQG
+275 TVVLAALGAHFQG

-298 HARRQEHY
+298 HARRQEYY

-315 IHLFIG
+315 IDLFIG

-357 EALGRGEAL
+357 AALGRAEAV

-379 SYMPGGLAADG
+379 SYMPGGLVADG
-390 ELALEAGFPSLTLAT
+390 ELALKAGFPSLTLAT
-405 VGDARFALDLPR
+405 VGDARFALDLPL
-417 DTGASVA
+417 DTGAGVA
-424 WDNVE
+424 WDHVE

-447 LLAGRERLEEALKD
+447 LLAGRERLAEALED

-472 FPRRSQVPDRPVVGA
+472 FPRRSQVPDRPMAGA

-493 EEEERKGVRDTRYF
+493 EKEERKGVRDTRYF
-507 LADAAG
+507 LTDAAG
-513 MVRVPGLVQGTYPLT
+513 TARVPGLVQGTYPLA
-528 VAALDAEQGV
+528 VAALDAEQGT
-538 ITHVVDLSKRGQ
+538 ITHVVDLSKRAQ
-550 AHHGKPRADGRLAK
+550 AHHGKPGSDGRLAN

-569 QNEQTAVLFPGAGR
+569 QNEQIAVLFPGVGR
-583 PLYGLVEP
+583 TLYGLVEP

-605 AGSEP
+605 DGGEP
-610 RQYGYALGKSSIGS
+610 GQYGYALSKSSIGS
-624 VGVIYGPADAAAD
+624 VGVIYGPTDAAAD

-655 SQSEAEA
+655 GQNEAEA

-672 GFGGATLQA
+672 GFGAATLQA
-681 ARDLWNLDAA
+681 ARDVWNLDAA
-691 RLGMLKEHGIENQ
+691 RLGVLKEHGIENQ

-709 HAQAATAI
+709 HAQTAAAI

-727 KWDEYVAWSRKA
+727 KWDEYIAWSRKA

-815 LVVLLAFAIMAMAAF
+815 LVVLLAFAIMAMAGL
-830 VLFMLVSRFNRV
+830 VLCMLVGRFNRV

-904 QIRYASFRLPHAGA
+904 QIRYASFRLPHAGS

-965 IAVTAAGNAVRAT
+965 IAVTAAGKVVRAT
-978 GLLGLTPEEAQ
+978 GLLGLTPEEAR
-989 ITEVDKSLV
+989 ITEVDASLV

-1027 QVEVFGRALKVRG
+1027 QVAVFGRVLKVRG
-1040 IADPERLGA
+1040 IADPERLGE
-1049 LRDLDDESLMPADF
+1049 LRDLDGESLMPADF
-1063 VLSSAEVLQL
+1063 VLSGAEVLQL
-1073 GAEQDV
+1073 GAAQDV
-1079 DIAGEEDLRELRPF
+1079 DIADDEDPHELRPF

-1103 VPYQTLAEAG
+1103 MPYQTLAEAG

-1119 AVRFPGATD
+1119 AVRFPAATD

-1138 RVAVTLFVGSPA
+1138 RVAATLFVGSPK
-1150 GEVMALSSVGLT
+1150 GEVTALSSVGLT
-1162 AVQGLGALAIP
+1162 AVKGLGALAIP

-1184 MLGAVYERLREIGI
+1184 MMGAVHERLREISI

-1237 VLLGLGLLQGITLNY
+1237 VLLALGLLQGITLNY

-1274 PARQAARQAVP
+1274 PAQVAARQAVP

-1312 EVEGVCGFLANYF
+1312 EIEGVCGFLANYF

-1339 DMQVAQADGYR
+1339 DMQVTQADGYR

-1363 VSQEVVVEFASAG
+1363 VSQEVVVEFVPAG
-1376 ARTRAMEVRLR
+1376 ERARAMEVRLR

-1416 LRETERVQHVES
+1416 LREAERVQHVES
-1428 ARALAVEQ
+1428 ARTLAAAQV
-1436 AEERV
+1436 EERV
-1441 EEQSAAEQ
+1441 AEQSVAEQ
-1449 TASFTW
+1449 PASFTW
-1455 RGFAVGALLALCIG
+1455 RGFAVGGLLALCIG

-1479 RGSFMAIN
+1479 QGSYMALN
-1487 SSSPGAIFLFFLLV
+1487 SSAPGAIFLFFLLV

-1506 LLRALGRGLALGRAD
+1506 LLRALGRGFALGRAD

-1580 IVDLHEGLPPGGSI
+1580 IVDLHEGLPPGESI

-1609 FLVLSF
+1609 FLLLSF

-1650 PGSKLAPLFKQ
+1650 PGFKLAPLFKQ

-1668 AVPFVLLSLK
+1668 AVPFVLLSFK
-1678 GLHYYFPAVPLPTQ
+1678 GLHYYFPAVPQPIQ
-1692 SAGQLPWIGSKLNS
+1692 SAGLLSWIGNKLNL

-1715 FYLVNLDI
+1715 FYLVNLNI

-1730 YVFNKAQEGIFTS
+1730 YVLNKAQEGIFAS
-1743 LGIASTETLSLYSRS
+1743 LGIASSEKLSLYSYS

-1792 AWRGDS
+1792 AWRGDP

-1838 LFLLMCLI
+1838 LFLLVCLI

-1858 GLATARS
+1858 GLATVRS

-1888 ALTFTYVW
+1888 ALTFTYIW

-1928 MALALVVSLAGAT
+1928 MALALVLSLAGAT
-1941 WIIFQVCYEHGG
+1941 WIIFQVCYEYGG
-1953 INLHPFFMTHQAT
+1953 INLHPFFMTHQAG

-1988 FTGIGGFFEAVLLW
+1988 FTGIGGLFEAVLLW

-2064 EATTAGLWLC
+2064 EATAAGLWLC
-2074 IDGVLGETG
+2074 IDGALGETG